1 MSIRHVT
8 LQDQSS
14 LNLTLS
20 QVQDVT
26 QALQTQLDRDFT
38 PVWGVHAVVQAL
50 DQGESVPA
58 KAWPMSILDQSE
70 AGLGVHLDNNGK
82 PFAEIQAGDDW
93 SITASHEMLEM
104 LVDPL
109 GRKLQS
115 DPDIDPSSDGHEVQY
130 LVEVGDPCE
139 IFSYAINGI
148 NVSDFIT
155 PEFYDTNAPA
165 STEFDFLGRLKQAFD
180 VPQGCYISWFDPQ
193 DGRWHQK
200 QTDGTFITARAK
212 PNRNQ
217 TPPIQAD
224 KPSTNKKTKRGTNNL
239 PSPANNRPWP
249 QRRRL
254 ANRNPP

>member
-1 MSIRHVT
+1 MRIRHVT

-20 QVQDVT
+20 QLQDVT
-26 QALQTQLDRDFT
+26 NALQIQLDRDFT
-38 PVWGVHAVVQAL
+38 PEWGVHAVVQAL
-50 DQGESVPA
+50 NQGENVPA

-70 AGLGVHLDNNGK
+70 AGLGVHLDKNGK

-109 GRKLQS
+109 GHKLRS
-115 DPDIDPSSDGHEVQY
+115 DPDIDPASDGHQVQY

-139 IFSYAINGI
+139 VFSYAVNGI

-155 PEFYDTNAPA
+155 QEFYDTNAPA
-165 STEFDFLGRLKQAFD
+165 GTLFDFLGRLSQALD
-180 VPQGCYISWFDPQ
+180 VPQGCYISWIDPE

-200 QTDGTFITARAK
+200 QTDGSFITARAK
-212 PNRNQ
+212 ANPKLSPRDQRDRAFGDDENRRRHDLLAIRRKYR
-217 TPPIQAD
+217 PAA
-224 KPSTNKKTKRGTNNL
+224 KKT
-239 PSPANNRPWP
+239 A
-249 QRRRL
+249 
-254 ANRNPP
+254 A

>member
-1 MSIRHVT
+1 MRIHQVT

-20 QVQDVT
+20 QLQDVI
-26 QALQTQLDRDFT
+26 QALQIQLDRDFT

-50 DQGESVPA
+50 DRGENVP
-58 KAWPMSILDQSE
+58 KIAWPMTILDQSD
-70 AGLGVHLDNNGK
+70 AGLGVHLDKNGK
-82 PFAEIQAGDDW
+82 PFAEIQQGNDW

-109 GRKLQS
+109 GHKLRS
-115 DPDIDPSSDGHEVQY
+115 DPDIDPASDSHQVQY

-139 IFSYAINGI
+139 VFAYSINGI

-165 STEFDFLGRLKQAFD
+165 GTLFDFLGRLNQAFD
-180 VPQGCYISWFDPQ
+180 VPDGCYISWIDPE

-200 QTDGTFITARAK
+200 QTDGSFITARQKANPK
-212 PNRNQ
+212 QSPRDQRDSAFGEAENRSRHDLLEIRRKYRP
-217 TPPIQAD
+217 TAA
-224 KPSTNKKTKRGTNNL
+224 KKTAG
-239 PSPANNRPWP
+239 RP
-249 QRRRL
+249 
-254 ANRNPP
+254 

>member
-1 MSIRHVT
+1 MRIRHVT

-20 QVQDVT
+20 QVQDVS

-50 DQGESVPA
+50 DQGQNVPA
-58 KAWPMSILDQSE
+58 NAWPMSILDQSE

-115 DPDIDPSSDGHEVQY
+115 DPDIDPSSDGREVQY

-165 STEFDFLGRLKQAFD
+165 STEFDFLGRLNRAFD

-212 PNRNQ
+212 ATPKLSPRDQRDEAFSEQENRARHDQ
-217 TPPIQAD
+217 LAIRRKYRPLAA
-224 KPSTNKKTKRGTNNL
+224 KRTVG
-239 PSPANNRPWP
+239 RP
-249 QRRRL
+249 
-254 ANRNPP
+254 

>member
-1 MSIRHVT
+1 MRIRHVT

-14 LNLTLS
+14 LNLTLG

-26 QALQTQLDRDFT
+26 QALQIQLDRDFT

-50 DQGESVPA
+50 DRGVSVPA
-58 KAWPMSILDQSE
+58 NAWPMSILDQSE
-70 AGLGVHLDNNGK
+70 AGLGVHLDKNGK

-93 SITASHEMLEM
+93 SVTASHEMLEM

-109 GRKLQS
+109 GRRLQS

-139 IFSYAINGI
+139 IFSYAIDGI

-155 PEFYDTNAPA
+155 PEFYDTNPPA
-165 STEFDFLGRLKQAFD
+165 GAEFDFLGRLSQAFD
-180 VPQGCYISWFDPQ
+180 VPEGCYISWFDPQ

-200 QTDGTFITARAK
+200 QTDGTFITAREKANPHK
-212 PNRNQ
+212 SPRDQ
-217 TPPIQAD
+217 RDEAFSEEQ
-224 KPSTNKKTKRGTNNL
+224 NKARHDLLAIRRKY
-239 PSPANNRPWP
+239 RPTAA
-249 QRRRL
+249 RRTAGR
-254 ANRNPP
+254 P